1 MLSIRADRGSESDL
15 PPGRNGTRVHE
26 PVEGL
31 PLTILLGKYSE
42 RVRRKKGKT
51 QAQIA
56 RDAWLADSYV
66 SRLLSGD
73 RSNPSRDAL
82 VLLGCWGLEL
92 SVDEMDELLL
102 SADYKPLVLPA
113 SIR

>member
-1 MLSIRADRGSESDL
+1 LLSVRAGRGSDNDL
-15 PPGRNGTRVHE
+15 PRGRNGIRVHE
-26 PVEGL
+26 PVERL

-42 RVRRKKGKT
+42 RVRRQKGKT

-56 RDAWLADSYV
+56 RDSWLADSYV
-66 SRLLSGD
+66 SRLFSGD
-73 RSNPSRDAL
+73 RLNPSRDAL

-92 SVDEMDELLL
+92 SVDEMDELLI
-102 SADYKPLVLPA
+102 AAEYKPLVLPA

>member
-1 MLSIRADRGSESDL
+1 M
-15 PPGRNGTRVHE
+15 
-26 PVEGL
+26 
-31 PLTILLGKYSE
+31 
-42 RVRRKKGKT
+42 RRRGKT

-56 RDAWLADSYV
+56 RDSWLADSYV

-73 RSNPSRDAL
+73 RLNPSRDAL

-92 SVDEMDELLL
+92 SVDEMDELLIA
-102 SADYKPLVLPA
+102 ADYKPLVLPA

>member
-1 MLSIRADRGSESDL
+1 VLRMQAGPEPHRGFT
-15 PPGRNGTRVHE
+15 GARTGIQME
-26 PVEGL
+26 PVERL

-42 RVRRKKGKT
+42 RVRRRGKT

-56 RDAWLADSYV
+56 RDSWLADSYV
-66 SRLLSGD
+66 SRLLKGD
-73 RSNPSRDAL
+73 RINPSRDAL

-92 SVDEMDELLL
+92 SVDEMDELLI
-102 SADYKPLVLPA
+102 AAEYKPLVLPA

>member
-1 MLSIRADRGSESDL
+1 VLSVRPGPGVDSDF
-15 PPGRNGTRVHE
+15 PKGRNPTRVRE
-26 PVEGL
+26 PEERL
-31 PLTILLGKYSE
+31 STTILLGKYCE
-42 RVRRKKGKT
+42 RVRRQKGKT

-56 RDAWLADSYV
+56 RDCWLADSYV

-73 RSNPSRDAL
+73 RLNPSRDAL

-92 SVDEMDELLL
+92 SVAEMDGLLIA
-102 SADYKPLVLPA
+102 ADYKPLVLPA

>member
-1 MLSIRADRGSESDL
+1 M
-15 PPGRNGTRVHE
+15 E
-26 PVEGL
+26 PL
-31 PLTILLGKYSE
+31 PLTILLAVYGE
-42 RVRRKKGKT
+42 RVRRLKGKT

-56 RDAWLADSYV
+56 RDSWLADSYV

-73 RSNPSRDAL
+73 RLNPSRDAL

-92 SVDEMDELLL
+92 RVDEMDELLI
-102 SADYKPLVLPA
+102 AAEYKPLVLPA

>member
-1 MLSIRADRGSESDL
+1 MLSVRTGRGSDNDV
-15 PPGRNGTRVHE
+15 PRGNAIRVHE
-26 PVEGL
+26 PVERL

-42 RVRRKKGKT
+42 RIRRQKGKT

-56 RDAWLADSYV
+56 RDSWLADSYV
-66 SRLLSGD
+66 SRLLSGE
-73 RSNPSRDAL
+73 RLNPSRDAL

-92 SVDEMDELLL
+92 SVDEMDELLI
-102 SADYKPLVLPA
+102 AAEYKPLVLPA

>member
-1 MLSIRADRGSESDL
+1 LLNARVDQRSH
-15 PPGRNGTRVHE
+15 NGGKGIPAYV
-26 PVEGL
+26 PVDGL

-42 RVRRKKGKT
+42 RVRRQKGKT

-56 RDAWLADSYV
+56 RDSWLAESYV

-73 RSNPSRDAL
+73 RLNPSRDAL

-92 SVDEMDELLL
+92 TVDEVDELLI
-102 SADYKPLVLPA
+102 AAEYKPLVLPA

>member
-1 MLSIRADRGSESDL
+1 MLSVRAGRGSDDL
-15 PPGRNGTRVHE
+15 PRGRDASYAHE
-26 PVEGL
+26 PLEGL

-42 RVRRKKGKT
+42 RVRRQKSKT

-56 RDAWLADSYV
+56 RDSWLADSYV

-73 RSNPSRDAL
+73 RLNPSRDAL

-92 SVDEMDELLL
+92 SVDEMDELLIA
-102 SADYKPLVLPA
+102 ADYKPLVLPA

>member
-1 MLSIRADRGSESDL
+1 MLGVRTGSDSDL
-15 PPGRNGTRVHE
+15 PRGRSEIRVHD
-26 PVEGL
+26 PVERL

-42 RVRRKKGKT
+42 RVRRHKGKT

-56 RDAWLADSYV
+56 RDSWLADSYV

-73 RSNPSRDAL
+73 RLNPSRDAL

-92 SVDEMDELLL
+92 SVEEMDELLI

>member
-1 MLSIRADRGSESDL
+1 MLTIRAGRGSGNDL
-15 PPGRNGTRVHE
+15 TTGRNGIRLQE
-26 PVEGL
+26 PVERL
-31 PLTILLGKYSE
+31 PLAILLGKYSE
-42 RVRRKKGKT
+42 RVRRQKGKT

-56 RDAWLADSYV
+56 RDSWLADSYV

-73 RSNPSRDAL
+73 RLNPSRDAL

-92 SVDEMDELLL
+92 SVDEMDELLI
-102 SADYKPLVLPA
+102 AAEYKPLVLPA

>member
-1 MLSIRADRGSESDL
+1 MLSVRPGPGVDSDFPKGQNAVRL
-15 PPGRNGTRVHE
+15 HE
-26 PVEGL
+26 PEERL
-31 PLTILLGKYSE
+31 PLTILLGKYCE
-42 RVRRKKGKT
+42 RVRRQKSKT

-56 RDAWLADSYV
+56 RDCWLADSYV

-73 RSNPSRDAL
+73 RLNPSRDAL

-92 SVDEMDELLL
+92 SVDEMDELLIA
-102 SADYKPLVLPA
+102 ADYKPLVLPA

>member
-1 MLSIRADRGSESDL
+1 
-15 PPGRNGTRVHE
+15 VHE
-26 PVEGL
+26 PVEQL
-31 PLTILLGKYSE
+31 PLTILLGKYRE
-42 RVRRKKGKT
+42 RVRRRGKT

-56 RDAWLADSYV
+56 RDSWLADSYV

-73 RSNPSRDAL
+73 RLNPSRDAL

-92 SVDEMDELLL
+92 SVDEMDEVLI

>member
-1 MLSIRADRGSESDL
+1 LLSVRTGRGSDNDL
-15 PPGRNGTRVHE
+15 PRGRNGFHVHE
-26 PVEGL
+26 PVERL

-42 RVRRKKGKT
+42 RIRRQKGKT

-56 RDAWLADSYV
+56 RDSWLADSYV

-73 RSNPSRDAL
+73 RLNPSRDAL
-82 VLLGCWGLEL
+82 VLLGCWGLEV
-92 SVDEMDELLL
+92 SVDEMDELLI
-102 SADYKPLVLPA
+102 AAEYKPLVLPA

>member
-1 MLSIRADRGSESDL
+1 MLTIRSGRDSDL
-15 PPGRNGTRVHE
+15 PRGKNFVRMRE
-26 PVEGL
+26 PEEHL
-31 PLTILLGKYSE
+31 PLTILLGKYCE
-42 RVRRKKGKT
+42 RLRRYKGKT

-56 RDAWLADSYV
+56 RDSWLADSYV

-73 RSNPSRDAL
+73 RLNPSRDAL

-92 SVDEMDELLL
+92 SVDEMDELLIA
-102 SADYKPLVLPA
+102 ADYKPLVLPA